1 MKMWQFGYLGTS
13 RIKKKLAKQLGVL
26 PFGGKYGSNDGRVE
40 GSSPWGL
47 SKVAV
52 LLIMQ
57 FFTGIQKM
65 REFGIFLSALP
76 AFIL

>member
-1 MKMWQFGYLGTS
+1 MEVGMAVRG
-13 RIKKKLAKQLGVL
+13 R
-26 PFGGKYGSNDGRVE
+26 NDFC

-65 REFGIFLSALP
+65 REFGIFLPALP